1 MDKITRVLL
10 LYSKLIRGELVNKL
24 NFCMETGT
32 GTRSFD
38 RDIEDI
44 RLYLSD
50 MYQVDEVLYDRENN
64 NYYLSGIKREE
75 LEIIEYRFL
84 EHLLMEAKVLR
95 SDELSR
101 LLYRLA
107 SNTKNINHYISES
120 KQLFDEYEDM
130 HSAALLKMHGDIE
143 MMIRNNAVINIRY
156 INDNQN
162 ETYVVVPCNI
172 IYEFGHTYLVS
183 FSEGSE
189 DGISYYEMRKI
200 DSFIKIRNQSIEEK
214 KRVNRYKSDQRILL
228 RDSQWKTEY
237 HLKCKAED
245 IQNIKRK
252 FKSAD
257 IYTDENN
264 NSYAKVVCNE
274 DELIG
279 WVMGQTGRGI
289 ALISPEEAV
298 VKLKQRIKVLNEMYK
313 TED

>member
-1 MDKITRVLL
+1 M
-10 LYSKLIRGELVNKL
+10 
-24 NFCMETGT
+24 
-32 GTRSFD
+32 
-38 RDIEDI
+38 
-44 RLYLSD
+44 
-50 MYQVDEVLYDRENN
+50 
-64 NYYLSGIKREE
+64 
-75 LEIIEYRFL
+75 
-84 EHLLMEAKVLR
+84 A
-95 SDELSR
+95 
-101 LLYRLA
+101 
-107 SNTKNINHYISES
+107 
-120 KQLFDEYEDM
+120 
-130 HSAALLKMHGDIE
+130 
-143 MMIRNNAVINIRY
+143 
-156 INDNQN
+156 
-162 ETYVVVPCNI
+162 
-172 IYEFGHTYLVS
+172 